1 MARCC
6 SCSSSAQ
13 EPGESALEL
22 ELLEA
27 NENSITVSFGLLH
40 DATSCLPFRAREKE
54 FLLSVVGGPNGDIY
68 GPRVVSL
75 WAEPR
80 HRVTYKVQELQPST
94 EYTLTVTCMLKQ
106 VEVSESIE
114 VRTAKSLFRQFD
126 DKDFPQVQDL
136 SKDSKTKEAKTV
148 GIEQPNA
155 ALSARLGA
163 AQGLSSASRQRAAQ
177 RGQSGDDTSTIAP
190 SDAGLDETPEGLDEN
205 WDRSFDHAEQPQTA
219 RSLRTG
225 MIREATLT
233 TGREVTETEVV
244 VPSGEA
250 NLDAA
255 ASNLPSRTAQCNLCS
270 MLDCLRGLNTGESS
284 GREDLEVIVVPRPAP
299 RPEAFRPYRIPFP
312 GTPVDPATVGLTPVY
327 PEAFAGLQRV

>member
-1 MARCC
+1 M
-6 SCSSSAQ
+6 
-13 EPGESALEL
+13 EL
-22 ELLEA
+22 TLLEA
-27 NENSITVSFGLLH
+27 DENSITVSLGLLH
-40 DATSCLPFRAREKE
+40 DATSCLPFRVREKE

-80 HRVTYKVQELQPST
+80 HRVTYQVQELQPNT
-94 EYTLTVTCMLKQ
+94 EYTLTVSCMVKQ

-114 VRTAKSLFRQFD
+114 VRTAKSLFRHFD
-126 DKDFPQVQDL
+126 DKDFSQVQDL
-136 SKDSKTKEAKTV
+136 SKDSKTMEVKTLGV
-148 GIEQPNA
+148 GQANA
-155 ALSARLGA
+155 ALSTRLGA
-163 AQGLSSASRQRAAQ
+163 TQGLSSASRQRAAQ

-190 SDAGLDETPEGLDEN
+190 SDAGLDETPEEQGEEN
-205 WDRSFDHAEQPQTA
+205 WDRSFDHGEQPQTA

-233 TGREVTETEVV
+233 TGPEVTETEVV
-244 VPSGEA
+244 LASGEA
-250 NLDAA
+250 NLDTA

-270 MLDCLRGLNTGESS
+270 MLDCLRGLNTGV
-284 GREDLEVIVVPRPAP
+284 GPEDLEVVVVPRAAP
-299 RPEAFRPYRIPFP
+299 RQEAFRPYRIPFP